1 MASTSV
7 VWYTA
12 AFLIVE
18 CMTIIQI
25 SVLWNKLKLIV
36 ITLKPTFLS
45 PEMNTHINYLNIKGM
60 NLKEHTFIE
69 KEKGEKQLIAS

>member
-1 MASTSV
+1 M
-7 VWYTA
+7 
-12 AFLIVE
+12 
-18 CMTIIQI
+18 
-25 SVLWNKLKLIV
+25 

-45 PEMNTHINYLNIKGM
+45 PEMNIHINYLNIKGM